1 MNKKYLVR
9 LTDDERQPLVHMTQS
24 GKTAAYKIKHAHIL
38 LHVETNG
45 PNWSDEHGANAFR
58 CHGNTVRNVR
68 QRFVAQG
75 VEAALARQKQ
85 RTPSRQRLLDGAKA
99 AHVMALRGGPP
110 PQGQARG
117 TLQVLADQL
126 VALHVVETL
135 SYETVRQTLKKT
147 SSSRTC
153 TNAG

>member
-1 MNKKYLVR
+1 
-9 LTDDERQPLVHMTQS
+9 MTQS
-24 GKTAAYKIKHAHIL
+24 GKTAAYKIQQAHIL

-99 AHVMALRGGPP
+99 AHVLALRGGPP
-110 PQGQARG
+110 LKARPG
-117 TLQVLADQL
+117 GP
-126 VALHVVETL
+126 
-135 SYETVRQTLKKT
+135 YR
-147 SSSRTC
+147 C
-153 TNAG
+153 WPTNSLRSMW